1 VSLLRD
7 IILSERAPA
16 PVIGGYVILSPFITS
31 HLPVEEMTANKGKG
45 YDDTLS
51 YQIRIKPQDKD
62 TPLEDIQ
69 LQLEKLLKSAKG
81 KKLGISDVQVND
93 RSPNSGKFSSV
104 SCKLMDGE
112 YDIVIAAGANK
123 GEDFEKS
130 LLVTLDNHVQGI
142 ETSELAEKALQA
154 LQGVDPVFRTK
165 NIKSVVARSGS
176 TKRSG
181 DMSPEETGK
190 IIADIIFVM
199 KNGDKKYVS
208 LKNENGAT
216 VAQFGLAGAFNKDL
230 TVDTSSTEW
239 KTLLAPFQLDP
250 KKIHIGLLAAR
261 DQTEVPFEEIETLS
275 RKVKTGSPISTL
287 MQKMWGSGYY
297 YLREKKGGF
306 TAMKIDSDY
315 INNSVL
321 KDLTITEIR
330 YPSSA
335 RKQISIYLHSD
346 AMKFKLEV
354 RNPKGKGDVRPSQIQ
369 LSVMKTLK

>member
-1 VSLLRD
+1 
-7 IILSERAPA
+7 
-16 PVIGGYVILSPFITS
+16 
-31 HLPVEEMTANKGKG
+31 
-45 YDDTLS
+45 
-51 YQIRIKPQDKD
+51 
-62 TPLEDIQ
+62 
-69 LQLEKLLKSAKG
+69 
-81 KKLGISDVQVND
+81 
-93 RSPNSGKFSSV
+93 
-104 SCKLMDGE
+104 
-112 YDIVIAAGANK
+112 
-123 GEDFEKS
+123 
-130 LLVTLDNHVQGI
+130 
-142 ETSELAEKALQA
+142 
-154 LQGVDPVFRTK
+154 
-165 NIKSVVARSGS
+165 
-176 TKRSG
+176 
-181 DMSPEETGK
+181 
-190 IIADIIFVM
+190 
-199 KNGDKKYVS
+199 
-208 LKNENGAT
+208 
-216 VAQFGLAGAFNKDL
+216 LAGAFNKDL